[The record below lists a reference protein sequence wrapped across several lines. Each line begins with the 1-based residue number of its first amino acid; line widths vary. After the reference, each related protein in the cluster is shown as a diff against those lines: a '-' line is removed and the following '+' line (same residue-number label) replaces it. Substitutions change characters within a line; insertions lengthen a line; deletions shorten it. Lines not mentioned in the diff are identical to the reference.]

1 MNTQADPLT
10 EAAFRAQLT
19 GAGLHLAEADV
30 AVALVGAQRLRVQIA
45 VLAAYLAERPESD
58 GAA

>member
-19 GAGLHLAEADV
+19 GAGLYLTEADI
-30 AVALVGAQRLRVQIA
+30 AVALVGAQGLRVQVA
-45 VLAAYLAERPESD
+45 VLAAYLAEWPEPD
-58 GAA
+58 GPV